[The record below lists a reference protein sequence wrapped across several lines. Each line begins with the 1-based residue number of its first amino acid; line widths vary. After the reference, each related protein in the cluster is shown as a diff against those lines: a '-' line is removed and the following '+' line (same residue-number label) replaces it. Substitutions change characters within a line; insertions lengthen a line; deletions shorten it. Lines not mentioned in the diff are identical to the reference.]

1 MTAAQLPRL
10 VLKPRRAGPF
20 FNRHPWV
27 FAGAIDRVEGDPV
40 AGDVIDIVSNTGNFI
55 ARGLYNPISRIRA
68 RLYSWNEA
76 EALDESFW
84 RTRIEQ
90 AVALRKQLFR
100 GSASERACRMV
111 FSEADGLSGMTVDRY
126 GDFLMVQWTSFALAQ
141 RSAVI
146 LDALKQSLHPKGIW
160 LRTEKG
166 IGEMEGL
173 EIRDGLLDGETP
185 PRPLL
190 FEEHG
195 LQFAV
200 DVVEG
205 QKTGYFFDQRD
216 NRKAAAGY
224 AKDGSVLDMFCYTGG
239 FGIAAAAIG
248 GAREVLCV
256 DSSQSALDIAQ
267 SNAERNG
274 VAERMRFENSNAY
287 RKLEEL
293 QEQGTKFDVVIL
305 DPPKMARNQS
315 GVEKAIRGY
324 FSLNRLAV
332 DLLPPG
338 GILVT
343 CSCSGLVGRGDFEDM
358 IRQVGMQSKRGLQ
371 ILEARIQ
378 APDHPVSP
386 YCDETLYLKCYICRV
401 L

>member
-1 MTAAQLPRL
+1 MTAAQYPRL

-40 AGDVIDIVSNTGNFI
+40 AGDVIDIVSNTGNFV

-68 RLYSWNEA
+68 RLYTWNES
-76 EALDESFW
+76 EALDETFW
-84 RTRIEQ
+84 RTRIDQ
-90 AVALRKQLFR
+90 AIALRRRLFE
-100 GSASERACRMV
+100 GTPAEHACRV
-111 FSEADGLSGMTVDRY
+111 IFSEADGLSGMTVDRY
-126 GDFLMVQWTSFALAQ
+126 GDYLMVQWTSYALAQ
-141 RSAVI
+141 RQAVI
-146 LDALKQSLHPKGIW
+146 LDALKQALSPKGIW

-166 IGEMEGL
+166 IGDMEGL

-185 PRPLL
+185 PRPLEI
-190 FEEHG
+190 EEHG
-195 LQFAV
+195 LKFSV

-224 AKDGSVLDMFCYTGG
+224 ARNASVLDMFCYTGG
-239 FGIAAAAIG
+239 FGIAAAALG

-256 DSSQSALDIAQ
+256 DSSQSALDIAR

-274 VAERMRFENSNAY
+274 VADRMRFENSNAY
-287 RKLEEL
+287 RMLEEL
-293 QEQGTKFDVVIL
+293 QQQGTKFDLVIL

-315 GVEKAIRGY
+315 GVEKAVRGY
-324 FSLNRLAV
+324 FSLNRLAI
-332 DLLPPG
+332 DLIPPG

-343 CSCSGLVGRGDFEDM
+343 CSCSGLVGRGEFEDM
-358 IRQVGMQSKRGLQ
+358 LRQVGMQSKRGLQ
-371 ILEARIQ
+371 ILEPRIQ

-386 YCDETLYLKCYICRV
+386 YCDESLYLKCYICRV
-401 L
+401 I

>member
-1 MTAAQLPRL
+1 MTASQLPRL

-40 AGDVIDIVSNTGNFI
+40 AGDVVDVISNTGNFV
-55 ARGLYNPISRIRA
+55 ARGLYNPVSRIRA
-68 RLYSWNEA
+68 RLYSWNE
-76 EALDESFW
+76 EQPLDDDFW
-84 RTRIEQ
+84 RSRIEQ
-90 AVALRKQLFR
+90 AVALRQRLFH
-100 GSASERACRMV
+100 GGPAERACRMV
-111 FSEADGLSGMTVDRY
+111 FSEADGLSGMTADRY
-126 GDFLMVQWTSFALAQ
+126 GDYLLLQWTSFALAQ
-141 RSAVI
+141 RQAVI
-146 LDALKQSLHPKGIW
+146 LEALKSTLNPKGIW

-173 EIRDGLLDGETP
+173 EIRDGLLDGEAP
-185 PRPLL
+185 PRPILI
-190 FEEHG
+190 EENG

-216 NRKAAAGY
+216 NRRAAAAY
-224 AKDGSVLDMFCYTGG
+224 AHNASVLDMFCYSGG
-239 FGIAAAAIG
+239 FGIAAAALG

-256 DSSQSALDIAQ
+256 DSSQSALNLAT

-274 VAERMRFENSNAY
+274 VSDRMRFENSNAY

-293 QEQGTKFDVVIL
+293 QQQGTKFDLVIL
-305 DPPKMARNQS
+305 DPPKMARNQN
-315 GVEKAIRGY
+315 GVEKAVRGY

-343 CSCSGLVGRGDFEDM
+343 CSCSGLVGRGEFEDM
-358 IRQVGMQSKRGLQ
+358 LRQVGMQSKRGLQ

-378 APDHPVSP
+378 SPDHPVSP
-386 YCDETLYLKCYICRV
+386 YCDESLYLKCYICRV

>member
-1 MTAAQLPRL
+1 MTVPQLPRL

-27 FAGAIDRVEGDPV
+27 FAGAIERVEGDPV
-40 AGDVIDIVSNTGNFI
+40 AGDVIDVVSNTGNFV
-55 ARGLYNPISRIRA
+55 ARGLYNPVSRIRV
-68 RLYSWNEA
+68 RLYSWSES
-76 EALDESFW
+76 ETLDESFW

-90 AVALRKQLFR
+90 AIALRRRLFR
-100 GSASERACRMV
+100 GSPAEHACRMV

-126 GDFLMVQWTSFALAQ
+126 GDYLMVQWTSFALAQ
-141 RSAVI
+141 RQTVI
-146 LDALKQSLHPKGIW
+146 LDALKQSLSPKGIW

-190 FEEHG
+190 IDEHG

-224 AKDGSVLDMFCYTGG
+224 AKDASVLDMFCYTGG
-239 FGIAAAAIG
+239 FGITAAALG
-248 GAREVLCV
+248 GARDVLCV
-256 DSSQSALDIAQ
+256 DSSQSALDIAH

-274 VAERMRFENSNAY
+274 VADRMRFENSNAY

-293 QEQGTKFDVVIL
+293 QQQGSTFDVIIL

-315 GVEKAIRGY
+315 GVDKAIRGY

-338 GILVT
+338 GILAT
-343 CSCSGLVGRGDFEDM
+343 CSCSGLVGRGEFEDM
-358 IRQVGMQSKRGLQ
+358 LRQVGMQSKRGLQ

>member
-1 MTAAQLPRL
+1 MTTSQLPRL

-40 AGDVIDIVSNTGNFI
+40 AGDVVDIVSNTGNFV
-55 ARGLYNPISRIRA
+55 ARGLYNPVSRIRA
-68 RLYSWNEA
+68 RLYSWNDSEV
-76 EALDESFW
+76 LDESFW

-90 AVALRKQLFR
+90 AIALRQQLFR
-100 GSASERACRMV
+100 GGPAERACRMV

-126 GDFLMVQWTSFALAQ
+126 GDYLMVQWTSFALEQ
-141 RSAVI
+141 RQAVI
-146 LDALKQSLHPKGIW
+146 LDALKQLLSPKGIW

-173 EIRDGLLDGETP
+173 EIRDGLLDGEAP

-190 FEEHG
+190 IEEHG

-205 QKTGYFFDQRD
+205 QKTGYFFDQRE

-224 AKDGSVLDMFCYTGG
+224 VRDAAVLDMFCYTGG
-239 FGIAAAAIG
+239 FGITAAALG
-248 GAREVLCV
+248 GARDVLCV
-256 DSSQSALDIAQ
+256 DSSQTALDIAQ
-267 SNAERNG
+267 ANAERNG
-274 VAERMRFENSNAY
+274 VADRMRFENANAY

-293 QEQGTKFDVVIL
+293 QQQGTKFDVVIL

-315 GVEKAIRGY
+315 GVDKAVRGY

-343 CSCSGLVGRGDFEDM
+343 CSCSGLVGRGEFEDM
-358 IRQVGMQSKRGLQ
+358 LRQVGMQSKRGLQ

>member
-1 MTAAQLPRL
+1 MTASQLPRL

-40 AGDVIDIVSNTGNFI
+40 AGDVVDVISNTGNFV
-55 ARGLYNPISRIRA
+55 ARGLYNPVSRIRA
-68 RLYSWNEA
+68 RLYSWVEDQP
-76 EALDESFW
+76 LDDSFW
-84 RTRIEQ
+84 RSRIEQ
-90 AVALRKQLFR
+90 AVALRQRLFH
-100 GSASERACRMV
+100 GGPAERACRMV

-126 GDFLMVQWTSFALAQ
+126 GDYLLLQWTSFALAQ
-141 RSAVI
+141 RQPVI
-146 LDALKQSLHPKGIW
+146 LDALKSTLNPKGIW

-166 IGEMEGL
+166 IGDMEGL
-173 EIRDGLLDGETP
+173 EIRDGLLDGEAP
-185 PRPLL
+185 PRPIVI
-190 FEEHG
+190 EENG
-195 LQFAV
+195 LQFSV

-216 NRKAAAGY
+216 NRRAAAAY
-224 AKDGSVLDMFCYTGG
+224 AHNASVLDMFCYSGG
-239 FGIAAAAIG
+239 FGIAAAALG

-256 DSSQSALDIAQ
+256 DSSQSALDIAR

-274 VAERMRFENSNAY
+274 VGDRMRFENSNAY

-293 QEQGTKFDVVIL
+293 QQQGAKFDLVIL
-305 DPPKMARNQS
+305 DPPKMARNQN
-315 GVEKAIRGY
+315 GVEKAVRGY

-343 CSCSGLVGRGDFEDM
+343 CSCSGLVGRGEFEDM
-358 IRQVGMQSKRGLQ
+358 LRQVGMQSKRGLQ

-378 APDHPVSP
+378 SPDHPVSP

>member
-1 MTAAQLPRL
+1 MTASQLPRL

-40 AGDVIDIVSNTGNFI
+40 AGDVVDVISNTGNFV
-55 ARGLYNPISRIRA
+55 ARGLYNPVSRIRA
-68 RLYSWNEA
+68 RLYSWNE
-76 EALDESFW
+76 EQPLDDDFW
-84 RTRIEQ
+84 RSRIEQ
-90 AVALRKQLFR
+90 AVALRQRLFH
-100 GSASERACRMV
+100 GGPAERACRMV
-111 FSEADGLSGMTVDRY
+111 FSEADGLSGMTADRY
-126 GDFLMVQWTSFALAQ
+126 GDYLLLQWTSFALAQ
-141 RSAVI
+141 RQAVI
-146 LDALKQSLHPKGIW
+146 LEALKSTLNPKGIW

-173 EIRDGLLDGETP
+173 EIRDGLLDGEAP
-185 PRPLL
+185 PRPILI
-190 FEEHG
+190 EENG
-195 LQFAV
+195 LQFSV

-216 NRKAAAGY
+216 NRRAAAAY
-224 AKDGSVLDMFCYTGG
+224 AHNASVLDMFCYSGG
-239 FGIAAAAIG
+239 FGIAAAALG

-256 DSSQSALDIAQ
+256 DSSQSALNLAT

-274 VAERMRFENSNAY
+274 VSDRMRFENSNAY

-293 QEQGTKFDVVIL
+293 QQQGTKFDLVIL
-305 DPPKMARNQS
+305 DPPKMARNQN
-315 GVEKAIRGY
+315 GVEKAVRGY

-343 CSCSGLVGRGDFEDM
+343 CSCSGLVGRGEFEDM
-358 IRQVGMQSKRGLQ
+358 LRQVGMQSKRGLQ

-378 APDHPVSP
+378 SPDHPVSP
-386 YCDETLYLKCYICRV
+386 YCDESLYLKCYICRV

>member
-1 MTAAQLPRL
+1 MTTDQPPRL

-40 AGDVIDIVSNTGNFI
+40 AGDVIDVVSNTGNFV
-55 ARGLYNPISRIRA
+55 ARGLYNPVSRIRA
-68 RLYSWNEA
+68 RLYSWSNSET
-76 EALDESFW
+76 LDEAFW

-90 AVALRKQLFR
+90 AIALRQRLF
-100 GSASERACRMV
+100 GGTSAERACRMV
-111 FSEADGLSGMTVDRY
+111 FSEADGLSGMTADRY
-126 GDFLMVQWTSFALAQ
+126 GDYLMIQWTSFALAQ
-141 RSAVI
+141 RQAVI
-146 LDALKQSLHPKGIW
+146 LDALKQTLNPKGIW

-173 EIRDGLLDGETP
+173 EIRDGLLDGEAP

-190 FEEHG
+190 IEEHG
-195 LQFAV
+195 LSYAV

-224 AKDGSVLDMFCYTGG
+224 VRDGSVLDMFCYTGG
-239 FGIAAAAIG
+239 FGITAAALG

-256 DSSQSALDIAQ
+256 DSSQSALDIAHA
-267 SNAERNG
+267 NAGRNG
-274 VAERMRFENSNAY
+274 VADRMRFENANAY

-293 QEQGTKFDVVIL
+293 QQQGTKFDVVIL

-315 GVEKAIRGY
+315 GVDKAIRGY

-343 CSCSGLVGRGDFEDM
+343 CSCSGLVGRGEFEDM
-358 IRQVGMQSKRGLQ
+358 LRQVGMQSKRGLQ

-386 YCDETLYLKCYICRV
+386 YCEETLYLKCYICRV

>member
-10 VLKPRRAGPF
+10 ILKPRRAGPF

-27 FAGAIDRVEGDPV
+27 FAGAIDRVEGEPV
-40 AGDVIDIVSNTGNFI
+40 AGDVIDVVSNTGNFV
-55 ARGLYNPISRIRA
+55 ARGLFNPVSRIRA

-76 EALDESFW
+76 EALDEVFW
-84 RTRIEQ
+84 RDRINQ
-90 AVALRKQLFR
+90 AIQLRQRLFH
-100 GSASERACRMV
+100 GTPAERACRVV

-126 GDFLMVQWTSFALAQ
+126 GDYLLVQWTSFALAQ
-141 RSAVI
+141 RGSVI
-146 LDALKQSLHPKGIW
+146 LDALKQSLNPKGIW

-166 IGEMEGL
+166 IGDMEGL
-173 EIRDGLLDGETP
+173 EIRDGLLDGEAP
-185 PRPLL
+185 PRPLII
-190 FEEHG
+190 EEHG

-216 NRKAAAGY
+216 NRRAAASY
-224 AKDGSVLDMFCYTGG
+224 ARDASVLDMFSYTGG
-239 FGIAAAAIG
+239 FGITAAARG
-248 GAREVLCV
+248 GARQVLCV
-256 DSSQSALDIAQ
+256 DSSQSALDIAR

-274 VAERMRFENSNAY
+274 VADRMQFENSNAY

-293 QEQGTKFDVVIL
+293 QQQQTKFDLVIL

-315 GVEKAIRGY
+315 GVDKAVRGY

-338 GILVT
+338 GILLT
-343 CSCSGLVGRGDFEDM
+343 CSCSGLVGRGEFEDM
-358 IRQVGMQSKRGLQ
+358 LRQVGMQSKRGLQ

>member
-40 AGDVIDIVSNTGNFI
+40 AGDVIDVVSNTGNFV
-55 ARGLYNPISRIRA
+55 ARGLFNPVSRIRA
-68 RLYSWNEA
+68 RLYSWNNPET
-76 EALDESFW
+76 LDETFW

-90 AVALRKQLFR
+90 AVALRQRLF
-100 GSASERACRMV
+100 GGTPAERACRMV

-126 GDFLMVQWTSFALAQ
+126 GDYLMVQWTSFALAQ
-141 RSAVI
+141 RQAVI
-146 LDALKQSLHPKGIW
+146 LDALKQALNPKGIW

-190 FEEHG
+190 IEEHG
-195 LQFAV
+195 LAFAV

-224 AKDGSVLDMFCYTGG
+224 VRDASVLDMFCYTGG
-239 FGIAAAAIG
+239 FGITAAAIG

-256 DSSQSALDIAQ
+256 DSSQSALDIAHG
-267 SNAERNG
+267 NAERNG
-274 VAERMRFENSNAY
+274 VADRMRFENANAY

-293 QEQGTKFDVVIL
+293 QQQGTKFDVVIL

-343 CSCSGLVGRGDFEDM
+343 CSCSGLVGRGEFEDM
-358 IRQVGMQSKRGLQ
+358 LRQVGMQSKRGLQ

>member
-1 MTAAQLPRL
+1 MTASQLPRL

-40 AGDVIDIVSNTGNFI
+40 AGDVVDVISNTGNFV
-55 ARGLYNPISRIRA
+55 ARGLYNPVSRIRA
-68 RLYSWNEA
+68 RLYSWNE
-76 EALDESFW
+76 EQPLDDDFW
-84 RTRIEQ
+84 RSRIEQ
-90 AVALRKQLFR
+90 AVALRQRLFH
-100 GSASERACRMV
+100 GGPAERACRMV
-111 FSEADGLSGMTVDRY
+111 FSEADGLSGMTADRY
-126 GDFLMVQWTSFALAQ
+126 GDYLLLQWTSFALAQ
-141 RSAVI
+141 RQAVI
-146 LDALKQSLHPKGIW
+146 LEALKSALNPKGIW

-173 EIRDGLLDGETP
+173 EIRDGLLDGEAP
-185 PRPLL
+185 PRPILI
-190 FEEHG
+190 EENG
-195 LQFAV
+195 LQFSV

-216 NRKAAAGY
+216 NRRAAAAY
-224 AKDGSVLDMFCYTGG
+224 AHNASVLDMFCYSGG
-239 FGIAAAAIG
+239 FGIAAAALG

-256 DSSQSALDIAQ
+256 DSSQSALNLAT

-274 VAERMRFENSNAY
+274 VSDRMRFENSNAY

-293 QEQGTKFDVVIL
+293 QQQGTKFDLVIL
-305 DPPKMARNQS
+305 DPPKMARNQN
-315 GVEKAIRGY
+315 GVEKAVRGY

-343 CSCSGLVGRGDFEDM
+343 CSCSGLVGRGEFEDM
-358 IRQVGMQSKRGLQ
+358 LRQVGMQSKRGLQ

-378 APDHPVSP
+378 SPDHPVSP
-386 YCDETLYLKCYICRV
+386 YCDESLYLKCYICRV

>member
-1 MTAAQLPRL
+1 
-10 VLKPRRAGPF
+10 
-20 FNRHPWV
+20 
-27 FAGAIDRVEGDPV
+27 
-40 AGDVIDIVSNTGNFI
+40 
-55 ARGLYNPISRIRA
+55 
-68 RLYSWNEA
+68 
-76 EALDESFW
+76 
-84 RTRIEQ
+84 
-90 AVALRKQLFR
+90 
-100 GSASERACRMV
+100 
-111 FSEADGLSGMTVDRY
+111 
-126 GDFLMVQWTSFALAQ
+126 MVQWTSFALAQ
-141 RSAVI
+141 RQAVI
-146 LDALKQSLHPKGIW
+146 LDALKQSLSPKGIW

-166 IGEMEGL
+166 IGDMEGL

-190 FEEHG
+190 IDEHG

-224 AKDGSVLDMFCYTGG
+224 AKDASVLDMFCYTGG
-239 FGIAAAAIG
+239 FGITAAALG

-256 DSSQSALDIAQ
+256 DSSQSALDIAH

-274 VAERMRFENSNAY
+274 VADRMRFENSNAY

-293 QEQGTKFDVVIL
+293 QQQGATFDVIIL

-315 GVEKAIRGY
+315 GVDKAIRGY

-338 GILVT
+338 GIVVT
-343 CSCSGLVGRGDFEDM
+343 CSCSGLVGRGEFEDM
-358 IRQVGMQSKRGLQ
+358 LRQVGMQSKRGLQ